1 MRKII
6 FHDRKK
12 KKKIVSIISIRIFVI
27 YKLRTSCIN
36 LEKPYRYY
44 DIYFSKPV
52 SQDIKQNK
60 EKINTG

>member
-1 MRKII
+1 MII
-6 FHDRKK
+6 EKK
-12 KKKIVSIISIRIFVI
+12 KDSFYNFNQNFR
-27 YKLRTSCIN
+27 YKLRTLCIN

-52 SQDIKQNK
+52 FQDNKQNK